1 VTSTSVRKE
10 MEKVESR
17 QQRQKKTWAPKVS
30 RAWTLRE
37 SVSIREGGEDARVG
51 TDLEFGGYSVVKN
64 QMLGVGREPDSCGHT
79 TDGDS
84 SLSGRA
90 DGENDVG
97 NETEP
102 SSVHPV
108 RQR

>member
-10 MEKVESR
+10 MEKVGSR

-37 SVSIREGGEDARVG
+37 SVSVREGGENARVG
-51 TDLEFGGYSVVKN
+51 TDLEFGG
-64 QMLGVGREPDSCGHT
+64 MLGVGHEPDSCGHT
-79 TDGDS
+79 TDDDS